1 MARRTNHLA
10 LTEYYIPYRHG
21 LLNEGDIDIASHI
34 LVLYKWDQP
43 YVDNHSITHAITHA
57 IKCIN
62 TISKSVI
69 YSTLES
75 DQHPVI
81 RNMNNIIMRK
91 KHLCLDIIEYYYANT
106 QHMCCIKKTFWISI
120 FQRRW
125 KKIHK
130 RIKLYRNINRLFRR
144 EIGN

>member
-1 MARRTNHLA
+1 MTERTNHLA

-21 LLNEGDIDIASHI
+21 LLNEDDIDIASHI
-34 LVLYKWDQP
+34 LVLYKWDPP
-43 YVDNHSITHAITHA
+43 YVVNNAIIHSI
-57 IKCIN
+57 KYIN
-62 TISKSVI
+62 TLLMSVI
-69 YSTLES
+69 YNTLES
-75 DQHPVI
+75 EQNPII

-91 KHLCLDIIEYYYANT
+91 KHMCLDIIEYYYTNT
-106 QHMCCIKKTFWISI
+106 NHMCCIKKTFWISI

-144 EIGN
+144 EIGI